1 MANQVPM
8 KEKRRASNGALKMVI
23 LIIACVL
30 AFGALVLPDL
40 LNQQTQMVAVGEVS
54 SQEILAP
61 YSVTF
66 ESRVLT
72 DAARESAAAAVLPV
86 YLPPDPD
93 IARAQL
99 EKLGNTL
106 YFISTVRNDSYSTQI
121 QKVQDLKSLAEL
133 SFMDSEYIDL
143 LELTEQAW
151 QAIGVETSRVL
162 EVVLR
167 ESIRN
172 SQLGTVKSNL
182 PASIDFSF
190 PNDQTKLIISIV
202 TPFIVPTSLF
212 SEEQTQVARD
222 QARSS
227 IEPITRQ
234 IMAGEV
240 LVRRGEIVS
249 PGDLEA
255 LTAFGL
261 GEPTDR
267 AALLL
272 SSGAII
278 TVIAVLAL
286 IYYLKTKKESFSQLK
301 SILLTAFFFLL
312 FLWLAKFLVMDRTIL
327 PYLFPI
333 AAFGL
338 TLAIVFNLQFGSFY
352 TLLLVALTVYGHI
365 RSTELALY
373 YLLPTIAGMLVLGK
387 GRRVSS
393 FLLTSVVISVMSTAV
408 IIAFRLGDGNT
419 DWIGI
424 ASLIGAGIFNGVASS
439 TFALLL
445 QNIFAF
451 VLDVPTALQLMDI
464 SRPDHPLLQ
473 HILTNAPGTYQH
485 SLQVSNLAEQA
496 ADAIGADRL
505 LVRVGALY
513 HDAGKAE
520 NPTFF
525 IENQVR
531 DKIDSHEDIDPN
543 LAAATIIRHVT
554 DGIALAKKYR
564 LPSRIIDFMREHHG
578 SNVTRYQYNHALDL
592 ADDPKDVDINDF
604 RYPGPSPRSKET
616 ALLMLA
622 DGTEARARANTP
634 RSDEEIL
641 AVIDSVFEVV
651 QGNGQLDNTDL
662 TLRDLQI
669 IKKSFFNTL
678 KQSYHPRIKY
688 PEMPSKAQ
696 KSSASEARLSSS

>member
-1 MANQVPM
+1 MANQVPI
-8 KEKRRASNGALKMVI
+8 KEKPRRTNGALKLVI
-23 LIIACVL
+23 LIITCAL

-72 DAARESAAAAVLPV
+72 DAAREGAAAAVQPV

-106 YFISTVRNDSYSTQI
+106 YFISTVRNDSYSTQV
-121 QKVQDLKSLAEL
+121 QKVQDLKSLGDLHHTDA
-133 SFMDSEYIDL
+133 EYIEL
-143 LELTEQAW
+143 LALTEQEW
-151 QAIGVETSRVL
+151 QAIGVESSRLL

-172 SQLGTVKSNL
+172 NQLGTVKSNL

-190 PNDQTKLIISIV
+190 PSDQTKLIISLV
-202 TPFIVPTSLF
+202 SPFIVPTSLF

-249 PGDLEA
+249 AGDLEA

-278 TVIAVLAL
+278 AVIAILAL
-286 IYYLKTKKESFSQLK
+286 IYYQKTKKESFNQLN
-301 SILLTAFFFLL
+301 SILLIAFFFLL
-312 FLWLAKFLVMDRTIL
+312 FLGIAKFLVMDRTIL

-373 YLLPTIAGMLVLGK
+373 YLLPTIAGMLMLGK

-393 FLLTSVVISVMSTAV
+393 FVVASIVISVMSTAV
-408 IIAFRLGDGNT
+408 IVAFRLGDGNT
-419 DWIGI
+419 DWVGI
-424 ASLIGAGIFNGVASS
+424 ASLIGAGLFNGVASA

-525 IENQVR
+525 IENQIR
-531 DKIDSHEDIDPN
+531 DKIDSHDSVDPTI
-543 LAAATIIRHVT
+543 AAATIIRHVT
-554 DGIALAKKYR
+554 DGVALAKKYR

-578 SNVTRYQYNHALDL
+578 SNVTRYQYNHALEL
-592 ADDPKDVDINDF
+592 ADKPEDVDVNDF
-604 RYPGPSPRSKET
+604 IYPGPSPRSKET

-634 RSDEEIL
+634 RSDEEIIET
-641 AVIDSVFEVV
+641 IDSVFEVV
-651 QGNGQLDNTDL
+651 QDSGQLDNTDL
-662 TLRDLQI
+662 TLKDLQT

-688 PEMPSKAQ
+688 PEMPKKVQ
-696 KSSASEARLSSS
+696 KSSATEARQSS

>member
-1 MANQVPM
+1 MANQIPL
-8 KEKRRASNGALKMVI
+8 KEKRRTKNGAIKLII
-23 LIIACVL
+23 LIL
-30 AFGALVLPDL
+30 AAALAYGALVLPDL
-40 LNQQTQMVAVGEVS
+40 LNQQTQMVEVGEVS
-54 SQEILAP
+54 TQEILAP

-66 ESRVLT
+66 ESRVLSDSAR
-72 DAARESAAAAVLPV
+72 DAAAAAVQPV

-106 YFISTVRNDSYSTQI
+106 YFISTVRNDNYSTQI
-121 QKVQDLKSLAEL
+121 QKIQDLKSLAEL
-133 SFMDSEYIDL
+133 RHTDAEYINM
-143 LELTEQAW
+143 LELSEPDW
-151 QAIGVETSRVL
+151 QAISTEANRVL

-167 ESIRN
+167 DSIRN
-172 SQLGTVKSNL
+172 SQLGTIKSNL
-182 PASIDFSF
+182 PAVIDFSF
-190 PNDQTKLIISIV
+190 PSDQTKLIISLV
-202 TPFIVPTSLF
+202 SPFIVPTSLF
-212 SEEQTQVARD
+212 SEEQTQTARE
-222 QARSS
+222 QARASV
-227 IEPITRQ
+227 EPITRQ

-249 PGDLEA
+249 PSDLEA

-267 AALLL
+267 AALML
-272 SSGAII
+272 SSGAIV
-278 TVIAVLAL
+278 TVVALLVL
-286 IYYLKTKKESFSQLK
+286 IYYQRTKRESFNQL
-301 SILLTAFFFLL
+301 SSVLLIAFFFLL
-312 FLWLAKFLVMDRTIL
+312 FLGLARFLVMDRTIL

-338 TLAIVFNLQFGSFY
+338 TLGIVFNLQFSIFY
-352 TLLLVALTVYGHI
+352 TLLLVALSVYGHV

-387 GRRVSS
+387 GRRVSA
-393 FLLTSVVISVMSTAV
+393 FLLTSIVISVVSAVV

-424 ASLIGAGIFNGVASS
+424 ASLIGAGLFNGVASG

-451 VLDVPTALQLMDI
+451 VLDVPTALQLLDI

-531 DKIDSHEDIDPN
+531 EKIDSHENVDPTM
-543 LAAATIIRHVT
+543 AAATIIRHVS
-554 DGIALAKKYR
+554 DGVALAKKYR

-578 SNVTRYQYNHALDL
+578 SNMTRYQYSHALEL
-592 ADDPKDVDINDF
+592 ADNPEDVDVNDF
-604 RYPGPSPRSKET
+604 KYPGPSPRSKET

-634 RSDEEIL
+634 RSDEEII

-662 TLRDLQI
+662 TLRDLQT
-669 IKKSFFNTL
+669 IKRSFFNTL

-688 PEMPSKAQ
+688 PEMPKKAQ
-696 KSSASEARLSSS
+696 SSTATEVKSAS